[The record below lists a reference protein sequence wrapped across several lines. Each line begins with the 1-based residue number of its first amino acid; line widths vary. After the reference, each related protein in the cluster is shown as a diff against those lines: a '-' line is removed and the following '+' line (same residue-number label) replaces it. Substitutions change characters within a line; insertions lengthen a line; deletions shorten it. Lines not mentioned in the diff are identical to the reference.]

1 MRMKIVKFYEDSIIP
16 AYQTDGAAGFDFC
29 AHISEP
35 YTLKPGEIHAFG
47 TGVGVEIPEGY
58 ELQIRSRSGL
68 AYKNFISL
76 LNGVGTID
84 SDYRGEMHVLLKNHG
99 DQPFVVEPGMRI
111 AQGVVAKYE
120 HVEFEEVSE
129 LSESDRSNGGF
140 GSTGLK

>member
-1 MRMKIVKFYEDSIIP
+1 MKIIKFYDDAIIP

-29 AHISEP
+29 AHLSEP
-35 YTLKPGEIHAFG
+35 YTLKPGEIHAFD

-58 ELQIRSRSGL
+58 ELQVRSRSGL
-68 AYKNFISL
+68 AYKHQVSL

-84 SDYRGEMHVLLKNHG
+84 SDYRGEIRALLKNHG
-99 DQPFVVEPGMRI
+99 ETEFIVEPGMRI

-120 HVEFEEVSE
+120 RVEFEEVSK
-129 LSESDRSNGGF
+129 LSETDRSKGGF